1 MKILTEITYFI
12 FSPTTRKPLSYN
24 HDQHRKRS
32 YLTSAVSR
40 SNFYRRTRRIC
51 KAKFNLKSR
60 FMCHAAAALFLR
72 RNCSSFLNYV
82 SRSALAVLR
91 FAFIKSLVRFQV
103 KIYCRETRG
112 GRRRKGTERGR
123 KLRRCSLRHL
133 ILYGSCEEPPR
144 LSALFIFSRDTL
156 RCGDQP
162 TKKKLIRS
170 RASSD

>member
-1 MKILTEITYFI
+1 MIIPTEITYFI
-12 FSPTTRKPLSYN
+12 FSPKTRKPLSHN
-24 HDQHRKRS
+24 HDQHRKRT

-60 FMCHAAAALFLR
+60 FMCHAVLFLR

-91 FAFIKSLVRFQV
+91 FAFITSLVRFQV

-112 GRRRKGTERGR
+112 GRKEGGAGGGGPGGRGE
-123 KLRRCSLRHL
+123 
-133 ILYGSCEEPPR
+133 SCATVR
-144 LSALFIFSRDTL
+144 
-156 RCGDQP
+156 
-162 TKKKLIRS
+162 
-170 RASSD
+170 

>member
-1 MKILTEITYFI
+1 MIILTEITYFI
-12 FSPTTRKPLSYN
+12 FSPTTRKPLSHN
-24 HDQHRKRS
+24 HDQHRKRA
-32 YLTSAVSR
+32 YLTSVVSQ

-60 FMCHAAAALFLR
+60 FMCHAVLFLR

-91 FAFIKSLVRFQV
+91 FAFITSLVRFQV

-112 GRRRKGTERGR
+112 GRKREVEERRGNCAS
-123 KLRRCSLRHL
+123 LRRL
-133 ILYGSCEEPPR
+133 ILYGSCEESPPR
-144 LSALFIFSRDTL
+144 LSTLFIFSRDTL
-156 RCGDQP
+156 CCDDQT
-162 TKKKLIRS
+162 TKTQIRS